1 MHRVTNY
8 EIEREYFD
16 EPAISFRDIKGKH
29 IVGIKAGNLCDVE
42 LEVFRENEFTYV
54 LSWNHQFPYIGIE
67 KFLGNESR
75 GFIFLYK
82 NEEICRVLRLRGF
95 ELVPINL
102 AKRMADYLNEIK
114 NARDKDARK

>member
-1 MHRVTNY
+1 MRRIKNY

-16 EPAISFRDIKGKH
+16 EPAITFRDFKGKH
-29 IVGIKAGNLCDVE
+29 IVGIKAGNLCNVE

-54 LSWNHQFPYIGIE
+54 LSWNHKFPYIGIE

-82 NEEICRVLRLRGF
+82 KDDIYSVLGMRTF
-95 ELVPINL
+95 ELAPINL

-114 NARDKDARK
+114 NTREKDA